1 MGQSKTLDGR
11 KPDRSGLLAK
21 WVCRCYLVERVC
33 EAHWRKWKACLL
45 IMSQLNLFALSEGQI
60 KFEKYHRENP
70 EIWEAF
76 KELTFQLI
84 KAGRKH
90 YSADGILHAIRFNTA
105 IRGSNERKIDNNY
118 SSYYSRLFT
127 GNFPE
132 HKDFFEQ
139 RKLKEK

>member
-21 WVCRCYLVERVC
+21 WVCRCYAFERLC
-33 EAHWRKWKACLL
+33 KAHRTGTSRLL

-105 IRGSNERKIDNNY
+105 LRGGLDYKINNNF

>member
-1 MGQSKTLDGR
+1 
-11 KPDRSGLLAK
+11 
-21 WVCRCYLVERVC
+21 
-33 EAHWRKWKACLL
+33 
-45 IMSQLNLFALSEGQI
+45 MSQLNLFALSEGQT